1 MIRGGY
7 NAGIKMKR
15 IMIKKEYQK
24 PSMKVVKLQHQ
35 SHILAG
41 SYGAKSVSNSDGISW
56 KTDGFDEGDQDY

>member
-1 MIRGGY
+1 
-7 NAGIKMKR
+7 MKR